1 MPVQKKVTEQQL
13 ASLFKD
19 ACMAELT
26 ALKPGNVHIF
36 ADGHGMVVQDFI
48 KSAEVTAAVIAQP
61 GLNVGQRIL
70 NAVNATWDAVACNT
84 NLGIV
89 LLSAPIIQAALQN
102 DNAPLQ
108 TKLHSVLNSLTVEDA
123 ALSFQAIQRASPA
136 GLGASDKHDVHAV
149 PEVTLLAAMQE
160 AAHRDTIARQ
170 YDNGYADI
178 LGFGLDRYRQA
189 LIKWDKQAWAV
200 TALYLGF
207 LANYDDSHVLRK
219 FGAGTS
225 SALRDE
231 ARLHEHALMQL
242 GNPKLYQRQLMD
254 WDASLK
260 TRRLNPGT
268 SADLT
273 VATLLTHSLS

>member
-1 MPVQKKVTEQQL
+1 MTEQQL

-48 KSAEVTAAVIAQP
+48 RSAEVTAAVIAQHE
-61 GLNVGQRIL
+61 LNVGQRIL

-89 LLSAPIIQAALQN
+89 LLCAPLIQAALSDGSEPFQ
-102 DNAPLQ
+102 A
-108 TKLHSVLNSLTVEDA
+108 KLNTILKRLTVEDA
-123 ALSFQAIQRASPA
+123 VFAYQAIQRASPA
-136 GLGASDKHDVHAV
+136 GLGASDKHDVHVV
-149 PEVTLLAAMQE
+149 PEVTLLAAMQT
-160 AAHRDTIARQ
+160 AAHRDMIAQQ

-189 LIKWDKQAWAV
+189 LAKWDKPAWAV

-219 FGAGTS
+219 FGADTS
-225 SALRDE
+225 AELRNE
-231 ARLHEHALMQL
+231 AKLHEHALMQL
-242 GNPKLYQRQLMD
+242 ENPKLYQRALME
-254 WDASLK
+254 WDAVLK
-260 TRRLNPGT
+260 TRGFNPGT

-273 VATLLTHSLS
+273 VATILTHSLS

>member
-1 MPVQKKVTEQQL
+1 
-13 ASLFKD
+13 
-19 ACMAELT
+19 MAELT

-70 NAVNATWDAVACNT
+70 NAVNATWDAVGCNT

-89 LLSAPIIQAALQN
+89 LLSAPIIQAALQH
-102 DNAPLQ
+102 DNAAFQ
-108 TKLHSVLNSLTVEDA
+108 IKLHSVLNSLTVEDA
-123 ALSFQAIQRASPA
+123 ILSFQAIQRASPA

-149 PEVTLLAAMQE
+149 PEVTLLAAMQA
-160 AAHRDTIARQ
+160 AAHRDMIARQ
-170 YDNGYADI
+170 YGNGYADI

-189 LIKWDKQAWAV
+189 LVKWDKPAWAV

-207 LANYDDSHVLRK
+207 LASYEDSHVLRK

-225 SALRDE
+225 AALRDE
-231 ARLHEHALMQL
+231 ARLHEHALMPL
-242 GNPKLYQRQLMD
+242 DNPKVYQRQLMD
-254 WDASLK
+254 WDAALK
-260 TRRLNPGT
+260 TRGLNPGT